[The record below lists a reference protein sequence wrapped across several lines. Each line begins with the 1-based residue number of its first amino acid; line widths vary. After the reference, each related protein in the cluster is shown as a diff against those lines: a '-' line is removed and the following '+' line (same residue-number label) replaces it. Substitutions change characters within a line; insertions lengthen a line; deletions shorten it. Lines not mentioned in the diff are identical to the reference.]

1 MQILMYLTPSL
12 VTVYICAFVYVH
24 ACVCERL
31 TNLTL
36 YRYYN
41 SWIETYSD
49 SGDDLKKS
57 SSLEE
62 EDEEDYDDDDDDDD
76 DFDYD
81 DDIDQLLQL
90 STERGGTNNRT
101 LSRSSSHD
109 SYIMFEAL
117 GSDHD
122 DGNNDH
128 LDLDDLSTLDDTFT
142 SDDPLA
148 FIDSDLA
155 KTKL

>member
-1 MQILMYLTPSL
+1 MFSILTQ
-12 VTVYICAFVYVH
+12 C
-24 ACVCERL
+24 
-31 TNLTL
+31 
-36 YRYYN
+36 RYYN

-62 EDEEDYDDDDDDDD
+62 EDEDDYDDDDDDDD

-81 DDIDQLLQL
+81 DDIEQMLDL
-90 STERGGTNNRT
+90 SIEGGTNNRT

-109 SYIMFEAL
+109 SYIMFEAQ

-122 DGNNDH
+122 DGNDDH
-128 LDLDDLSTLDDTFT
+128 LDHDDLSTLDDTFT
-142 SDDPLA
+142 SSDPLA
-148 FIDSDLA
+148 SIDSDLA